1 MYHFFTTVLTS
12 PILGSFVGA
21 AIALTLLG
29 LLVALSIYAGLY
41 YTVPR
46 MLLKWLTRRCAPC
59 RMTWP
64 HQSRPSYVR
73 NNNNALAICARNRTM
88 AVE

>member
-1 MYHFFTTVLTS
+1 MYRFLTTILTS
-12 PILGSFVGA
+12 PILGSLVGV

-46 MLLKWLTRRCAPC
+46 MLLKWLTRR
-59 RMTWP
+59 
-64 HQSRPSYVR
+64 
-73 NNNNALAICARNRTM
+73 AIR
-88 AVE
+88 VG